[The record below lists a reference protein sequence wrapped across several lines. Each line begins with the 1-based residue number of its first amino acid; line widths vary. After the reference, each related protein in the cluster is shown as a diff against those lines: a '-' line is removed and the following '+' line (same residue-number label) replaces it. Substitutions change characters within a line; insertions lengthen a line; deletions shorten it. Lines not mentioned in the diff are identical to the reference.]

1 MDCQMQKM
9 DGYEAT
15 QTIRQR
21 ELTLDGIWK
30 AADSRHRHERRPGKV
45 FGGGMNDYL
54 SKPVRTPNLK
64 ATLERR
70 QWENNLPAE
79 RVALG

>member
-1 MDCQMQKM
+1 
-9 DGYEAT
+9 
-15 QTIRQR
+15 
-21 ELTLDGIWK
+21 
-30 AADSRHRHERRPGKV
+30 V